1 MQKNQY
7 ESVIIFTP
15 LLSEED
21 VKKEIAKNTKL
32 LSDHGAQIVEER
44 NWGLKQ
50 LAYPIAAK
58 SNGIYYI
65 VEFIAPTNLINKM
78 EVEFKRNENILRF
91 LTTSLDKY
99 AIDFNNR
106 RRLGLAGKGK
116 RVIEKP
122 EGVTS

>member
-1 MQKNQY
+1 MNQY
-7 ESVIIFTP
+7 ECVIIFTP
-15 LLSEED
+15 LLGEED
-21 VKKEIAKNTKL
+21 LKREIAKNTKL
-32 LSDHGAQIVEER
+32 LQDHDATIVEER

-65 VEFIAPTNLINKM
+65 VEFKAPPTLIAKM

-91 LTTSLDKY
+91 LTTSLDKH
-99 AIDFNNR
+99 AIDYNNR

-116 RVIEKP
+116 KIIEKTT
-122 EGVTS
+122 EV